1 MAPRKQRAAA
11 DTRAIDEIRLLD
23 VDENRVR
30 LGSLWED
37 QPVLLIWLRH
47 YG

>member
-1 MAPRKQRAAA
+1 MAPRKHRAAG
-11 DTRAIDEIRLLD
+11 DTGAIDEIRLLD
-23 VDENRVR
+23 VDDERVR

-37 QPVLLIWLRH
+37 QPVLVVWLRH